1 MPASNLDDDSIML
14 VLILESSREVVK
26 ISLNIIMQK
35 N

>member
-14 VLILESSREVVK
+14 VLILESLREVVK